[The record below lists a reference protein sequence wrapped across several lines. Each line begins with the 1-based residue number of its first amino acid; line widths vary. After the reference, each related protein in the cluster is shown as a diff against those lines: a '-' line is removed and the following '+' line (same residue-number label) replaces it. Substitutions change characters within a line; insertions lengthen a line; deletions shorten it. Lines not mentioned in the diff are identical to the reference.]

1 MHISST
7 PSIADSDWTAV
18 DTSDSESPVGIS
30 LSADHKSSKVLVT
43 LTPPAAAPRAPMDIC
58 CVIDVSGS
66 MGTEAPVPGDGGEKE
81 RTGLSVLDVVKHS
94 LKTIIATMKSNRAS
108 IAAGLTQMTPEGK
121 VAVLRTIEALYPQN
135 STNLWDGLKAGMNLL
150 NDAYTAPD
158 AQSTTA
164 GRLPTLFILTDGMPN
179 IEPPRGHIPMLK
191 LYLDG
196 HPASRAFSIS
206 TFGFGYDLDSALLL
220 EIAQVGGGGY
230 SFIPDAGMVG
240 TVFVHSMA
248 NAYATYAPRATLNV
262 ELPDGLKVDVLG
274 AVGEE
279 VKRVSWGLSIEAG
292 DIQFSQTRDYVLS
305 FPEGTIPADLSATA
319 TFRPFSSP
327 QPLKT
332 DTVTLAQGANPPDL
346 ASLEYNSVR
355 LSLVTALFAAK
366 AATLQTSRTTFAALE
381 RSITSSPLLST
392 HAPAQ
397 AIARDISGQGMI
409 GLDPVHFA
417 RWGRHYFPSL
427 ARSHARQQ
435 CANFK
440 DPGLQV
446 YGKESTVFQQERD
459 ELSETFDKLPPP
471 QPSVRYS
478 SPSASFSRSSQMRSR
493 GPGGGSAMHFAPP
506 QSMAMYQ
513 SAAGPCFAGSSLV
526 LLENGTH
533 ARVDSLTRGA
543 RVMTLQGPRAVAVV
557 VRTAIP
563 AGETPLCELGDGLVL
578 TPWHPVVHE
587 SKWVFP
593 MDVVTPTT
601 MPCEAIYSLLMT
613 PAREADGHTVRIGGV
628 WCTTLGHGLVDL
640 SVDDVRA
647 HGYLGCYQSVL
658 RDLCQME
665 GFHGNGVVECGGTRR
680 DRDGKICGFVAAQD
694 PAQVNL
700 STGQTTVCV

>member
-1 MHISST
+1 
-7 PSIADSDWTAV
+7 
-18 DTSDSESPVGIS
+18 
-30 LSADHKSSKVLVT
+30 
-43 LTPPAAAPRAPMDIC
+43 
-58 CVIDVSGS
+58 
-66 MGTEAPVPGDGGEKE
+66 
-81 RTGLSVLDVVKHS
+81 
-94 LKTIIATMKSNRAS
+94 
-108 IAAGLTQMTPEGK
+108 
-121 VAVLRTIEALYPQN
+121 
-135 STNLWDGLKAGMNLL
+135 
-150 NDAYTAPD
+150 
-158 AQSTTA
+158 
-164 GRLPTLFILTDGMPN
+164 MPN

-305 FPEGTIPADLSATA
+305 FPEGTIPTDLSATA
-319 TFRPFSSP
+319 TFKPFTSP
-327 QPLKT
+327 EPLKT
-332 DTVTLAQGANPPDL
+332 DTVTLAQGANTPDL

-366 AATLQTSRTTFAALE
+366 AATLQASRTTFTALE
-381 RSITSSPLLST
+381 RSITSSPLLGT
-392 HAPAQ
+392 RAPAQ

-446 YGKESTVFQQERD
+446 YGKESKVFQQERD
-459 ELSETFDKLPPP
+459 ELSETFDSLPPP
-471 QPSVRYS
+471 K
-478 SPSASFSRSSQMRSR
+478 PSARYALPPSGSGRRGHMRASAPSGSVTALRSMSK
-493 GPGGGSAMHFAPP
+493 
-506 QSMAMYQ
+506 YQ
-513 SAAGPCFAGSSLV
+513 KASGPCFAGSSEV
-526 LLENGTH
+526 LLDDGTH
-533 ARVDSLTRGA
+533 ARVDSLKRGA
-543 RVMTLQGPRAVAVV
+543 RVVTLCGPRAVAVV

-563 AGETPLCELGDGLVL
+563 AGETPLCELSDGLVL
-578 TPWHPVVHE
+578 TPWHPVMHE
-587 SKWVFP
+587 SKWAFP
-593 MDVVTPTT
+593 VDVVAAKM
-601 MPCEAIYSLLMT
+601 MPCEAIYSLLMA
-613 PAREADGHTVRIGGV
+613 PAAEADRHTVSIGGV
-628 WCTTLGHGLVDL
+628 WCTTLGHGLVDP
-640 SVDDVRA
+640 SVADVRV
-647 HGYLGCYQSVL
+647 HRYLGCYQSLL
-658 RDLCQME
+658 RDLCRMD
-665 GFHGNGVVECGGTRR
+665 GFHEDGVVECAGTLR
-680 DRDGKICGFVAAQD
+680 DRDGKICGFTAAQD
-694 PAQVNL
+694 TAAVTL
-700 STGQTTVCV
+700 STEQATICV